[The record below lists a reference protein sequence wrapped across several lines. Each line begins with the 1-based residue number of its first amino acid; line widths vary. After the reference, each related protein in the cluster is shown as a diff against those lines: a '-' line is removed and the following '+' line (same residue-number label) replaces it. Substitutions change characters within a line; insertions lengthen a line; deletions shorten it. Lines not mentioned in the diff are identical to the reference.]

1 MATKIKTNMGAVRAH
16 GRLDKND
23 KARGKSLR
31 KVATGMKI
39 NSAEDDASSWGIS
52 ERMRVRI
59 RALEQANQNAQND
72 SSLMKTAEGA
82 VDNTIDILRTL
93 KAKAID
99 AANDSNT
106 DEDRQIIQKEINQLV
121 DQIDDNALVT
131 FNGKYMLNSASGSGS
146 VWTTTRN
153 TWSRTVLLN
162 QSFATDNAVGNRL
175 TVLKNRVGDSLGIQ
189 VGDLYQVSWVVNGEV
204 SVHTGSVTNTLRLT
218 DLLLAEGA
226 ANAYF
231 DKGNVGAD
239 GRLAGCYDNYS
250 QPLYSPDKQPGI
262 YLVSNNSGIEAA
274 ISGYNVA
281 ITDAQGNLR
290 KSANE
295 VFNDFKLLNVAEN
308 NKGKDRPIFN
318 FQLGSEANQAIR
330 FGFRDMRAEALGL
343 KGNTGNVVSVTTKD
357 NANVA
362 ISVFD
367 NALTV
372 ALDLQTNIGAVLT
385 RLEYTSSN
393 LNISRDNDQ
402 AAESVIRDADM
413 AREMTEYTKN
423 NVLLQAAQAMLAQA
437 NQNSSAIL
445 SLLQ

>member
-1 MATKIKTNMGAVRAH
+1 M
-16 GRLDKND
+16 
-23 KARGKSLR
+23 
-31 KVATGMKI
+31 
-39 NSAEDDASSWGIS
+39 
-52 ERMRVRI
+52 
-59 RALEQANQNAQND
+59 
-72 SSLMKTAEGA
+72 
-82 VDNTIDILRTL
+82 
-93 KAKAID
+93 
-99 AANDSNT
+99 
-106 DEDRQIIQKEINQLV
+106 
-121 DQIDDNALVT
+121 
-131 FNGKYMLNSASGSGS
+131 
-146 VWTTTRN
+146 
-153 TWSRTVLLN
+153 
-162 QSFATDNAVGNRL
+162 
-175 TVLKNRVGDSLGIQ
+175 
-189 VGDLYQVSWVVNGEV
+189 
-204 SVHTGSVTNTLRLT
+204 
-218 DLLLAEGA
+218 
-226 ANAYF
+226 
-231 DKGNVGAD
+231 
-239 GRLAGCYDNYS
+239 
-250 QPLYSPDKQPGI
+250 
-262 YLVSNNSGIEAA
+262 
-274 ISGYNVA
+274 A

-330 FGFRDMRAEALGL
+330 FGFRDMRAKALGL

-402 AAESVIRDADM
+402 ASESVIRDADM

>member
-1 MATKIKTNMGAVRAH
+1 MATKIKTNMAAVRAH

-59 RALEQANQNAQND
+59 RALEQADQNSQND

-82 VDNTIDILRTL
+82 VDNTVDILRTL

-106 DEDRQIIQKEINQLV
+106 DEDRQIIQKEVNQLV

-131 FNGKYMLNSASGSGS
+131 FNGKYMLNSASG
-146 VWTTTRN
+146 TTITHTSNSN
-153 TWSRTVLLN
+153 TWSRTILLN
-162 QSFATDNAVGNRL
+162 QSLATDNTMGTAP
-175 TVLKNRVGDSLGIQ
+175 TALKNRVGDSLGIQ
-189 VGDLYQVSWVVNGEV
+189 TSDLWQVSWVVNGTT
-204 SVHTGSVTNTLRLT
+204 SVVTGTMANVPNLAQLYLGGIVPNPDYDQAT
-218 DLLLAEGA
+218 DAPGA
-226 ANAYF
+226 Q
-231 DKGNVGAD
+231 VGWD
-239 GRLAGCYDNYS
+239 SSG
-250 QPLYSPDKQPGI
+250 QPLYTPNGEAGVH
-262 YLVSNNSGIEAA
+262 LVSKKNGVAGA
-274 ISGYNVA
+274 LAGYTIT

-295 VFNDFKLLNVAEN
+295 ALNAFTLLKVAEN
-308 NKGKDRPIFN
+308 NFGKDRPIFN

-330 FGFRDMRAEALGL
+330 VSFRDMRAEALGL

-357 NANVA
+357 NANAA

-372 ALDLQTNIGAVLT
+372 ALDLQTNIGAVIS
-385 RLEYTSSN
+385 RLEYTSNN